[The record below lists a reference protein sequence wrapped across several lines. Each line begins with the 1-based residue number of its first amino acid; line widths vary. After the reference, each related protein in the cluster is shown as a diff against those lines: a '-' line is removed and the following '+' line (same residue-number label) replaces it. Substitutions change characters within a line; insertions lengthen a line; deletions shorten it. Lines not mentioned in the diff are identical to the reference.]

1 MKMKWLAALAAAS
14 LLFAMSASAEE
25 AALPGSRPGAD
36 ATPAAVAETAY
47 AEAEAETSENDVPD
61 LEVTTKNRW
70 FVNKYKRTYTRKISY
85 YAGVYAYNHGDYV
98 ETSFDA
104 KVPAEYFIIDAD
116 GGYALAPI
124 VLDITDAMRIR
135 LYGEDEGETY
145 MYYGQFS
152 TLERAVYQEE
162 GKRGY
167 HRWGIPGIHEGIDFF
182 NYANCPLYAILG
194 GEVTRAGDD
203 DGTVAIYNEEY
214 DCTVLY
220 LHTVNIC
227 VKKGDVIEA
236 GTQIAKEGKK
246 NSGTVYTHVEV
257 RMGRHGSANTWRNAK
272 LESDCPYPVMQD
284 ALGVV
289 QSGRQPVTAAAVMEA
304 QRMREEAEAAAKAEA
319 EAAAK
324 EEEPEIELIDVLD
337 TAQEGYGFT
346 ETTVVPEA
354 TLPPTT
360 K

>member
-25 AALPGSRPGAD
+25 AALPGSRPDAD
-36 ATPAAVAETAY
+36 AAPAAVQTEY
-47 AEAEAETSENDVPD
+47 AEAAETEAPD

-70 FVNKYKRTYTRKISY
+70 FVNKYKRTYTRKVSY
-85 YAGVYAYNHGDYV
+85 YADVYAYNHGDYV

-104 KVPAEYFIIDAD
+104 KVPAEYFIIDAE
-116 GGYALAPI
+116 GGYALAPS

-135 LYGEDEGETY
+135 LYGEDEGETS

-167 HRWGIPGIHEGIDFF
+167 HRWGIPGIHEGIDFV
-182 NYANCPLYAILG
+182 NYPNCPLYAILG
-194 GEVTRAGDD
+194 GEVTRAGDA

-246 NSGTVYTHVEV
+246 NAGTVYTHVEV
-257 RMGRHGSANTWRNAK
+257 RSGRQGAASKWRNAK
-272 LESDCPYPVMQD
+272 LESDCPYPVMQQ
-284 ALGVV
+284 ALEVTE
-289 QSGRQPVTAAAVMEA
+289 SGRQPVTAAAVAEA
-304 QRMREEAEAAAKAEA
+304 QRMREEAEAALLAQEA
-319 EAAAK
+319 EKNKAA
-324 EEEPEIELIDVLD
+324 EPEIELVD
-337 TAQEGYGFT
+337 TLPGADSAYGFNQ
-346 ETTVVPEA
+346 TVVPEA
-354 TLPPTT
+354 TLPPS